1 MPEEQVQTQDAPAAV
16 NPFASNSWG
25 EEPIV
30 APTEAVKEPVI
41 EPVATTPVEEPIIT
55 PATPTEE
62 ILEPNVW
69 LKREFGWENIENAK
83 TEIEALRKLKDQAST
98 PQEIK
103 FANEQSE
110 KFFNSLKEGKED
122 DVYEYLANKKQ
133 LERAE
138 KLDVTNAANAA
149 EFLKLNFQYK
159 YKGQDLTSEEI
170 NDLFHEQYAKPS
182 KPEQGAE
189 QEDEE
194 YKAEV
199 SKWKQQCEAVDKR
212 IIRDAKIS
220 KPELAKYK
228 SDLVIPDLPK
238 KEVVANQPSQEDLA
252 AEELRL
258 QKVRDN
264 FLNKLDSDFSKVEGF
279 STKVKDEEVELPIVF
294 NLTPEEQLATKKE
307 LSDFNIDDYIDK
319 RWFGAD
325 GSPNIDQM
333 MKDKYV
339 LENLPKILDGVANKA
354 ATARLLEYRKQTS
367 NVRVNGGGEQQTFNP
382 SGNQQNVNP
391 FSQNA
396 WSEVPPV
403 RTN

>member
-1 MPEEQVQTQDAPAAV
+1 MPEEQVQTPPAPPPV
-16 NPFASNSWG
+16 NPFASNAWD
-25 EEPIV
+25 EQPTT
-30 APTEAVKEPVI
+30 PTEAVVETPVVT
-41 EPVATTPVEEPIIT
+41 PVVETPVTPTTP
-55 PATPTEE
+55 AEE

-69 LKREFGWENIENAK
+69 LKREFGFENIENAK
-83 TEIEALRKLKDQAST
+83 TEIEALRKLKEQAAT

-122 DVYEYLANKKQ
+122 DVYEYLSNKKK

-138 KLDVTNAANAA
+138 KLDVTNAVNAA
-149 EFLKLNFQYK
+149 ELLKLNFQYK
-159 YKGQDLTSEEI
+159 YKDQGLTGEEI
-170 NDLFHEQYAKPS
+170 NDLFHEQYAKPP
-182 KPEQGAE
+182 KPEQGVD
-189 QEDEE
+189 QEDED

-199 SKWKQQCEAVDKR
+199 SKWKQQCEVVDKR
-212 IIRDAKIS
+212 VIRDAKIQ
-220 KPELAKYK
+220 KPELVKYK
-228 SDLVIPDLPK
+228 ADLAIPDLPK

-252 AEELRL
+252 AEEAKL
-258 QKVRDN
+258 KAVRDG
-264 FLNKLDSDFSKVEGF
+264 FLNKLESDFSKVEGF

-294 NLTPEEQLATKKE
+294 NLSPEEQLATKQE
-307 LSDFNIDDYIDK
+307 LSDFNINDYIEK
-319 RWFGAD
+319 RWFDANGN
-325 GSPNIDQM
+325 PNVNQM

-339 LENLPKILDGVANKA
+339 LENLPKLLDGVANKA